1 MPHQPVVTFH
11 PAIGTVEYR
20 MNSQQQSMTAVNFGI
35 LYSYTQ
41 SIMAVLYVAS
51 HKASQLE
58 DLRVYNNKG

>member
-1 MPHQPVVTFH
+1 
-11 PAIGTVEYR
+11 